1 MRWLCLPRPSLSI
14 TNSMLCGAK
23 PASSK
28 RPSSLAWI
36 LRCATGRS
44 MNIQALMLAAH
55 DEVPDRLPTLVVD
68 DPTDETHLLGQ
79 LDLVILAPGGEGPD
93 HLHRVAGRDGHE
105 FALFA
110 FLQAAEFEASVGFD
124 AHAAVVLEA

>member
-44 MNIQALMLAAH
+44 MNIQALMLARTTKSRIGS
-55 DEVPDRLPTLVVD
+55 PLSSSTTRPTRR
-68 DPTDETHLLGQ
+68 TSS
-79 LDLVILAPGGEGPD
+79 
-93 HLHRVAGRDGHE
+93 
-105 FALFA
+105 
-110 FLQAAEFEASVGFD
+110 ASWIS
-124 AHAAVVLEA
+124 